1 MRSKNAS
8 QYLAELA
15 KQNPQ
20 FRQILQLAQNGNNL
34 QVIFENMANQKG
46 INPNSILQQLIN

>member
-1 MRSKNAS
+1 MRSKNAP

-20 FRQILQLAQNGNNL
+20 FKQILQLAQNGNNL
-34 QVIFENMANQKG
+34 QAIFENMANQNG
-46 INPNSILQQLIN
+46 IDPNSILQKLIN